1 MTENNTQYSKDY
13 YIVTN
18 AQGEKFLLPYF
29 SETFRVLMDD
39 KDAIRDMLNC
49 LLGLDSDHEIVDL
62 DYEFEKPIDI
72 FMPEDDPARLDVWV
86 STKDHRYFN
95 IELQNRSHPFF
106 LDRLKLYNSYQTLR
120 GKYEY
125 NRSAYF
131 KSMDEKQRKVHF
143 YELPETVSIWL
154 CNFRILKSKD
164 IFKDTWAV
172 YSEDD
177 VRRCDATH
185 WALPVFT
192 KNRYII
198 VDLPNFKR
206 LRKNISSRED
216 YWLKLLSQGPLEV
229 PESKDPIFRDALN
242 RLRVSRIKPELLKA
256 MEEHMFDKHAEEAI
270 EAEIWLKAEAKG
282 LEQGLEQGLE
292 KGLEKGSIQTLAD
305 NEAVLRKKGLSE
317 SLIAEIQ
324 SELEALRQSRLAKK

>member
-1 MTENNTQYSKDY
+1 MTENNTTSEKKAY

-18 AQGEKFLLPYF
+18 AQGEEFLLPYY

-39 KDAIRDMLNC
+39 KDTIRDMLNC
-49 LLGLDSDHEIVDL
+49 LLGLDRDHEIIDL
-62 DYEFEKPIDI
+62 DYEFEKPIDV
-72 FMPEDDPARLDVWV
+72 FMPEDDSARLDVWV
-86 STKDHRYFN
+86 TTRDNRYFN
-95 IELQNRSHPFF
+95 IEMQNRSHPFF
-106 LDRLKLYNSYQTLR
+106 LDRLQLYNSYQTLR

-131 KSMDEKQRKVHF
+131 KLMDEKERKVHF

-154 CNFRILKSKD
+154 CNFQILKSKD

-177 VRRCDATH
+177 VNHSDSTH
-185 WALPVFT
+185 RALPIFS

-198 VDLPNFKR
+198 VDLPNFKK

-242 RLRVSRIKPELLKA
+242 RL
-256 MEEHMFDKHAEEAI
+256 EHMFDKHADEAI

-282 LEQGLEQGLE
+282 REQERAE
-292 KGLEKGSIQTLAD
+292 NKVDT
-305 NEAVLRKKGLSE
+305 EAVLRAKGLSE
-317 SLIAEIQ
+317 SLIADIQ
-324 SELEALRQSRLAKK
+324 SELEALRQNRHVEK

>member
-1 MTENNTQYSKDY
+1 MTENNTTSEKKAY

-18 AQGEKFLLPYF
+18 AQGEQFLLPYY

-39 KDAIRDMLNC
+39 KDTIRDMLNC
-49 LLGLDSDHEIVDL
+49 LLGLDSDHEIIDL

-72 FMPEDDPARLDVWV
+72 FMPEDDAARLDVWV
-86 STKDHRYFN
+86 TTKDNRYFN
-95 IELQNRSHPFF
+95 IELQNRNHPFF

-120 GKYEY
+120 GKFEY
-125 NRSAYF
+125 NRSTYF
-131 KSMDEKQRKVHF
+131 KLMDEKQRSVHF

-154 CNFRILKSKD
+154 CNFQILKSRN

-177 VRRCDATH
+177 VNNSDSAHR
-185 WALPVFT
+185 ALPVFN
-192 KNRYII
+192 KNGYII

-242 RLRVSRIKPELLKA
+242 RLRVSHIKPELLKVL
-256 MEEHMFDKHAEEAI
+256 EEHMFDKHADEAI

-282 LEQGLEQGLE
+282 AANERA
-292 KGLEKGSIQTLAD
+292 K
-305 NEAVLRKKGLSE
+305 NEALNDKKVEFLRAHNVPE
-317 SLIAEIQ
+317 ELIAAMEKI
-324 SELEALRQSRLAKK
+324 K